1 MTKCITVTNQKG
13 GVGKTALSVH
23 IAQFAAK
30 AMGMKTLLV
39 DLDGQQNSS
48 FAATGKSSFE
58 HTVIELWD
66 GEAEIPAG
74 ISTRFDFDLL
84 PGPAAPDAT
93 GIDEEETRSRESGKS
108 SSPAKVAL
116 SRLLT
121 TEYDLIVFDTP
132 PAPGPRQIA
141 PLGLGGL
148 LLAPIEPDIA
158 AFQGITTLYKLYQ
171 RVAAG
176 TDLQLKL
183 VINKRI
189 LNSANQTQVIQAL
202 RGSVIGKYMMMEEL
216 TSRVLV
222 QNAMRE
228 GKAIWDVDRKDPLSA
243 ILAQVCKKCV
253 EGLKV
258 EEGQPPEQQ
267 PEHQRTQV
275 GGLLVDLNEEV

>member
-13 GVGKTALSVH
+13 GVGKTALAVH
-23 IAQFAAK
+23 IAQYAAK
-30 AMGMKTLLV
+30 AMRMKTLLV

-58 HTVIELWD
+58 HTVIDLWD
-66 GEAEIPAG
+66 DEADIPAG
-74 ISTRFDFDLL
+74 IPTRFDFDLL
-84 PGPAAPDAT
+84 PGPVAPEAIA
-93 GIDEEETRSRESGKS
+93 IDEEESRARVAGKP
-108 SSPAKVAL
+108 SPAHVAL
-116 SRLLT
+116 SRLLA

-132 PAPGPRQIA
+132 PAPGPRQVG

-158 AFQGITTLYKLYQ
+158 AFQGITTLYKLYEKI
-171 RVAAG
+171 AEDA
-176 TDLQLKL
+176 DLQLKL

-202 RGSVIGKYMMMEEL
+202 RGTVVGKHMMSEEL

-228 GKAIWDVDRKDPLSA
+228 GKAIWEVDHKDPLSA
-243 ILAQVCKKCV
+243 ILAQVCKKCI
-253 EGLKV
+253 EALKSS
-258 EEGQPPEQQ
+258 EQTR
-267 PEHQRTQV
+267 ESNH
-275 GGLLVDLNEEV
+275 G